1 MKIKKHYLLLLASLA
16 WLIVGSNVLK
26 IGLSEYTNYLALI
39 NYFLS
44 LVVFCCFGLMFFKMS
59 EKHYRHICNYQEEYQ
74 YFFHFFD
81 LKAYIIMA
89 FMMTMGIVLRKFEL
103 VPLRF
108 IAVFYTGLG
117 LGLTL
122 AGICFLYYFFIEIK
136 DKKKE
141 GGFMKKYINYAF
153 SYAVSAMIGGVF
165 YREFT
170 KLNGF
175 VGKTTLGIVHVHLFV
190 LGTILILLLGIFCA
204 LTNLEEIKQFK
215 TFWRLYNL
223 ALPFMVIMFIVRGIV
238 QVLGIELAKGPN
250 AAISGIAGISHIL
263 VAIALV
269 MLFMA
274 LKKVHFVNAN

>member
-1 MKIKKHYLLLLASLA
+1 MRQYISNILLSKFNILKKLCLQCLYRRKTS
-16 WLIVGSNVLK
+16 
-26 IGLSEYTNYLALI
+26 
-39 NYFLS
+39 
-44 LVVFCCFGLMFFKMS
+44 FFSVIMQKF
-59 EKHYRHICNYQEEYQ
+59 YD
-74 YFFHFFD
+74 HFF
-81 LKAYIIMA
+81 AINI
-89 FMMTMGIVLRKFEL
+89 
-103 VPLRF
+103 
-108 IAVFYTGLG
+108 
-117 LGLTL
+117 
-122 AGICFLYYFFIEIK
+122 FIEIK

-250 AAISGIAGISHIL
+250 AAISGIAGISHIF

-269 MLFMA
+269 MLFVA
-274 LKKVHFVNAN
+274 LKKRYANKLGVE